1 MPSAPSGEAF
11 VADTVALDI
20 DGVLIDVRESFREC
34 IRLTV
39 MAVQSSMA
47 VGRPWHP
54 SQADIT
60 MLKRGRGFN
69 DDVHVSI
76 ALSAVGAGG
85 RGSSLVEIA
94 AAVEAAGG
102 GLAGLRAACPELP
115 RIDGAHVLQLF
126 DRYYWGPAGDGD
138 DRRGL
143 VESEHT
149 LVASDLP
156 ARLRRGGVECLG
168 LITGRTP
175 REAEAAL
182 ARLGWER
189 SELAVVVTGDIV
201 RKPDPRCLDLVVEA
215 CRSRTVV
222 YAGDVRDD
230 WELVQRFRTERG
242 GAVRVRG
249 VLVGDDAEMAIYRG
263 LGVDATL
270 RSADDLPALLDR
282 WGLASS

>member
-1 MPSAPSGEAF
+1 VTRRAQSGDAFAP
-11 VADTVALDI
+11 DTVALDI
-20 DGVLIDVRESFREC
+20 DGVLIDVRRSFREC

-39 MAVQSSMA
+39 LAVQRGMG

-54 SQADIT
+54 SPADIT
-60 MLKRGRGFN
+60 MLKRVGGFN

-76 ALSAVGAGG
+76 ALAAVGAGG
-85 RGSSLVEIA
+85 QGSSLAEIA

-102 GLAGLRAACPELP
+102 GLAGLRAARPELP
-115 RIDGAHVLQLF
+115 RIDGAHVLRVF
-126 DRYYWGPAGDGD
+126 DRYYWGLPGDGD

-143 VESEHT
+143 VESERA
-149 LVASDLP
+149 LVGSDLP
-156 ARLRRGGVECLG
+156 ARLRRGGVECLA

-182 ARLGWER
+182 ARLGWPR
-189 SELAVVVTGDIV
+189 SQLAAVVTGDIA

-215 CRSRTVV
+215 CRSRTLV

-230 WELVQRFRTERG
+230 WDLVQRYRSERRG
-242 GAVRVRG
+242 GVPVRG

-270 RSADDLPALLDR
+270 ASADELPALLDR
-282 WGLASS
+282 WREAP